1 MRSPLSSSTNSRPTM
16 GLVPAIWSTG
26 SVRIAVMF
34 RPFII
39 CQCGQSAV
47 PVCTESPRLRGASGE
62 RVRLGVEH
70 DDQAPDPLGAQDR
83 AEFRT
88 VRRQFA
94 DGAVQINIHDLPD
107 AGVLP
112 QQIIEV

>member
-1 MRSPLSSSTNSRPTM
+1 MRSPLSSSTNSCPTT
-16 GLVPAIWSTG
+16 GLVPGVWSAG
-26 SVRIAVMF
+26 SIPIAVMF

-47 PVCTESPRLRGASGE
+47 PVCAESSRLRGASSE

-70 DDQAPDPLGAQDR
+70 DDQPCDPLRTQDR

-94 DGAVQINIHDLPD
+94 DGAVQINIDDLPD
-107 AGVLP
+107 
-112 QQIIEV
+112 